1 MVDFKDPK
9 TIGIMLFYAALTFF
23 VGPMVAEKLMADN
36 ENKYEIGFVLGF
48 IVSIGLW
55 MKFGKEM
62 VN

>member
-9 TIGIMLFYAALTFF
+9 TIGIMLFYAFLTFF
-23 VGPMVAEKLMADN
+23 VGPMATEKFMADN
-36 ENKYEIGFVLGF
+36 DYKFEIGFVLGF

-55 MKFGKEM
+55 MKFGKGM

>member
-1 MVDFKDPK
+1 MVNY
-9 TIGIMLFYAALTFF
+9 TMIGIMIFYSILTFF
-23 VGPMVAEKLMADN
+23 VGPMVAEKLMEDN

>member
-23 VGPMVAEKLMADN
+23 VGPMATEKFMADN
-36 ENKYEIGFVLGF
+36 DYKYEIGFVLGF

>member
-9 TIGIMLFYAALTFF
+9 TIGIMLFYGFLTFL
-23 VGPMVAEKLMADN
+23 VGPMVAEKVMKDN

>member
-1 MVDFKDPK
+1 
-9 TIGIMLFYAALTFF
+9 MLFYAFLTFF